1 MKLLEAKK
9 AGKKRMIFTLYFLL
23 ALAAVCLVISG
34 CVRLWSKN
42 QMEPG
47 QIFRLSRNKVSTI
60 ELVERRS
67 GKKTVVQDEET
78 LAWAI
83 DALNAYRYSYVFFFD
98 KERADPEGGFE
109 LRIHNGWQW
118 ESYIFAREGFLI
130 DGLWYGGDSIR
141 LSELS
146 SLVTS

>member
-1 MKLLEAKK
+1 MKFLEAKK
-9 AGKKRMIFTLYFLL
+9 AGKKRIIFTLYFLL

-130 DGLWYGGDSIR
+130 DGLWYGGDSIT

>member
-98 KERADPEGGFE
+98 KERADLEDGFE

>member
-98 KERADPEGGFE
+98 KERADLEDGFE

-130 DGLWYGGDSIR
+130 DGLGYGGDSIT

>member
-34 CVRLWSKN
+34 CVQLWSKN

-47 QIFRLSRNKVSTI
+47 RIFRLSGNAVSTI

-130 DGLWYGGDSIR
+130 DGLWYGGDSIT

>member
-34 CVRLWSKN
+34 CVQLWSKN

-47 QIFRLSRNKVSTI
+47 RIFRLSGNAVSTI

-98 KERADPEGGFE
+98 KERADLEDGFE

-130 DGLWYGGDSIR
+130 DGLWYGGDSIT

>member
-34 CVRLWSKN
+34 YVRLWSKN

-130 DGLWYGGDSIR
+130 DGLWYGGDSIT

>member
-98 KERADPEGGFE
+98 KERADLEDGFE

-130 DGLWYGGDSIR
+130 DGLWYGGDSIT

>member
-1 MKLLEAKK
+1 MKFLEAKK

-34 CVRLWSKN
+34 CVQLWSKN

-47 QIFRLSRNKVSTI
+47 RIFRLSGNAVSTI

-98 KERADPEGGFE
+98 KERADLEDGFE

-130 DGLWYGGDSIR
+130 DGLWYGGDSIT

>member
-1 MKLLEAKK
+1 MKFLEAKK
-9 AGKKRMIFTLYFLL
+9 AGKKRIIFTLYFLL

-83 DALNAYRYSYVFFFD
+83 DALNAYRDSYVFFFD

-130 DGLWYGGDSIR
+130 DGLWYGGDSIT

>member
-1 MKLLEAKK
+1 MKFLEAKK

-98 KERADPEGGFE
+98 KERADLEDGFE

-130 DGLWYGGDSIR
+130 DGLWYGGDSIT

>member
-34 CVRLWSKN
+34 YVRLWSKN

-109 LRIHNGWQW
+109 LRAHNGWQW

-130 DGLWYGGDSIR
+130 DGLWYGGDSIT

>member
-1 MKLLEAKK
+1 
-9 AGKKRMIFTLYFLL
+9 MIFTLYFLL

-130 DGLWYGGDSIR
+130 DGLWYGGDSIT

>member
-98 KERADPEGGFE
+98 KERADLEGGFE

-130 DGLWYGGDSIR
+130 DGLWYGGDSIT

>member
-130 DGLWYGGDSIR
+130 DGLWYGGDSIT

>member
-47 QIFRLSRNKVSTI
+47 RIFRLSGNAVSTI

-98 KERADPEGGFE
+98 KERADLEDGFE

-130 DGLWYGGDSIR
+130 DGLWYGGDSIT

>member
-1 MKLLEAKK
+1 MKFLEAKK
-9 AGKKRMIFTLYFLL
+9 AGKKRIIFTLYFLL

-34 CVRLWSKN
+34 CVQLWSKN

-47 QIFRLSRNKVSTI
+47 RIFRLSGNAVSTI

-98 KERADPEGGFE
+98 KERADLEDGFE

-130 DGLWYGGDSIR
+130 DGLWYGGDSIT

>member
-34 CVRLWSKN
+34 CVQLWSKN

-47 QIFRLSRNKVSTI
+47 RIFRLSGNAVSAI

-98 KERADPEGGFE
+98 KERADLEDGFE

-130 DGLWYGGDSIR
+130 DGLWYGGDSIT